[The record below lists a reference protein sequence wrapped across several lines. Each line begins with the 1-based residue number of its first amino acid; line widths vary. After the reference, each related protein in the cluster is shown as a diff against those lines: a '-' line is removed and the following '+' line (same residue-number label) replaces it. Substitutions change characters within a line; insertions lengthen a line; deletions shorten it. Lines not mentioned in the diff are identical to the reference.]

1 MDVQP
6 SRQMQ
11 LSDYLPRSL
20 HTNATQASRFVAT
33 FQHQDRVAASPLLQ
47 STVILLAAAG
57 SDANPPLDRI
67 CDSHPHISPD
77 GPSSAAA
84 TTTNTTAKMS
94 VSPTQSLQ
102 LAEYLERLPGTTFK
116 KLYQQPSTAFAIFRR
131 MLPHL
136 AKTFVMRMIYMPR
149 PMSLGDLD
157 AWVKPEAKRKKDQA
171 LSILRSLHIIQ
182 VSAPSKEK
190 PQEIQLMAN
199 FKTSLRLALTGGGT
213 HNSFGVPSTL
223 IVPLEIDIPFLD
235 RYARKKWD
243 DILHFVV
250 SSVGYK
256 SVGESSGANKG
267 VKELLIAGRLVDRRP
282 SGGLGITQAG
292 FTFLLQEANAQ
303 VWTLL
308 LLWLEAMG
316 NAKGSGL
323 DSVDMLS
330 FLFMLASLELGRAY
344 DTNALTEE
352 RRNMLPSLV
361 DFGLIYIP
369 QHKRSMFFP
378 TRLATTLTSGGNSLR
393 SISEGVTAATS
404 AAQNGNQPG
413 PLGGSAD
420 QSGSVV
426 IETNYRLYAYTQS
439 TLQIA
444 VLALFAKLNMRFPDM
459 VAGRITRSSIRQAIN
474 FGITADQIISY
485 LAVHAHEQMHRTAA
499 LTNKPI
505 LAPTVVD
512 QIRLWQLENERM
524 KTTSGFLF
532 RDFTDD
538 KDYLDTARFSEEIGV
553 LVWKNDHARM
563 FFANKHEQIKD
574 FLKTRK
580 KAE

>member
-1 MDVQP
+1 
-6 SRQMQ
+6 
-11 LSDYLPRSL
+11 
-20 HTNATQASRFVAT
+20 
-33 FQHQDRVAASPLLQ
+33 
-47 STVILLAAAG
+47 
-57 SDANPPLDRI
+57 
-67 CDSHPHISPD
+67 
-77 GPSSAAA
+77 
-84 TTTNTTAKMS
+84 MS
-94 VSPTQSLQ
+94 
-102 LAEYLERLPGTTFK
+102 
-116 KLYQQPSTAFAIFRR
+116 
-131 MLPHL
+131 
-136 AKTFVMRMIYMPR
+136 
-149 PMSLGDLD
+149 
-157 AWVKPEAKRKKDQA
+157 
-171 LSILRSLHIIQ
+171 
-182 VSAPSKEK
+182 
-190 PQEIQLMAN
+190 N
-199 FKTSLRLALTGGGT
+199 FKRSLRLALTGGGN
-213 HNSFGVPSTL
+213 HNSFGVPSSLL
-223 IVPLEIDIPFLD
+223 IPPEIDLSFLD
-235 RYARKKWD
+235 RYARKKWED
-243 DILHFVV
+243 VLHFVV

-256 SVGESSGANKG
+256 SVGDGSGPNKG

-282 SGGLGITQAG
+282 NGGLGITQAG

-308 LLWLEAMG
+308 LLWLDVLG
-316 NAKGSGL
+316 NNKGSGL
-323 DSVDMLS
+323 DPIDMLS

-393 SISEGVTAATS
+393 TISEGVTAATQS
-404 AAQNGNQPG
+404 AETSQQSLG
-413 PLGGSAD
+413 PLGGGGEQ

-439 TLQIA
+439 ALQIA

-459 VAGRITRSSIRQAIN
+459 VAGRLSRASIRQAIN

-485 LAVHAHEQMHRTAA
+485 LAAHAHEQMHRTAA
-499 LTNKPI
+499 LTNKPV
-505 LAPTVVD
+505 LPPTVVD

-553 LVWKNDHARM
+553 LVWRNDHARM

-580 KAE
+580 RAE

>member
-1 MDVQP
+1 MSNNP
-6 SRQMQ
+6 
-11 LSDYLPRSL
+11 SL
-20 HTNATQASRFVAT
+20 H
-33 FQHQDRVAASPLLQ
+33 
-47 STVILLAAAG
+47 
-57 SDANPPLDRI
+57 
-67 CDSHPHISPD
+67 
-77 GPSSAAA
+77 
-84 TTTNTTAKMS
+84 
-94 VSPTQSLQ
+94 

-136 AKTFVMRMIYMPR
+136 AKTFVMRMLFMPH
-149 PMSLGDLD
+149 PMTLNDLD
-157 AWVKPEAKRKKDQA
+157 VWVKPEAKRKKDQS
-171 LSILRSLHIIQ
+171 LSILRGLHIVQI
-182 VSAPSKEK
+182 SAPSKEK
-190 PQEIQLMAN
+190 PQEIQLMSN
-199 FKTSLRLALTGGGT
+199 FKRSLRLALTGGGN
-213 HNSFGVPSTL
+213 HNSFGVPSSL
-223 IVPLEIDIPFLD
+223 IIPPEIDLPFLD
-235 RYARKKWD
+235 RYARKKWED
-243 DILHFVV
+243 VLHFVV

-256 SVGESSGANKG
+256 SVGDGSGPNKG

-282 SGGLGITQAG
+282 NGGLGITQAG

-308 LLWLEAMG
+308 LLWLDVLG
-316 NAKGSGL
+316 NNKGSGL
-323 DSVDMLS
+323 DPVDMLS

-393 SISEGVTAATS
+393 TISEGVTAATQS
-404 AAQNGNQPG
+404 AQTSQQSLG
-413 PLGGSAD
+413 PLGGGGGGGGEQ

-439 TLQIA
+439 ALQIA

-459 VAGRITRSSIRQAIN
+459 VAGRLSRASIRQAIN

-485 LAVHAHEQMHRTAA
+485 LAAHAHEQMHRTAA
-499 LTNKPI
+499 LTNKPV
-505 LAPTVVD
+505 LPPTVVD

-553 LVWKNDHARM
+553 LVWRNDHARM

-580 KAE
+580 RAE